1 MGTNTQLTDEIKS
14 LLVGFT
20 DRNLRIRKQDLLAE
34 KKDIESTVE
43 KNQGKLF
50 GFIRNRVSSNEDAK
64 DILQEVWY
72 QLSRIVN
79 LDEIENM
86 TAWLYR
92 VTRNKITDWYKKPKT
107 LSTEEGLFEGEEG
120 FILRN
125 VLFGDAETPED
136 KMFKDLF
143 WDELMKGL
151 DQLPANQRDVFIQ
164 YELEGVKLREIAEKS
179 NESIKTVISRKQYAV
194 KHLRSI
200 LRDLYDE
207 LVN

>member
-1 MGTNTQLTDEIKS
+1 MSSE
-14 LLVGFT
+14 
-20 DRNLRIRKQDLLAE
+20 
-34 KKDIESTVE
+34 KDIESAVK

-72 QLSRIVN
+72 QLSRIIN

-107 LSTEEGLFEGEEG
+107 VTAEEGLFDGEEG
-120 FILRN
+120 IILRN
-125 VLFGDAETPED
+125 VLFGDSETPED
-136 KMFKDLF
+136 KMFKDVF
-143 WDELMKGL
+143 WDRLLNGL
-151 DQLPANQRDVFIQ
+151 EELPANQRDVFIQ
-164 YELEGVKLREIAEKS
+164 NELEGVKLREIAEQS
-179 NESIKTVISRKQYAV
+179 NENIKTIISRKQYAV

-207 LVN
+207 LLN

>member
-1 MGTNTQLTDEIKS
+1 MS
-14 LLVGFT
+14 S
-20 DRNLRIRKQDLLAE
+20 
-34 KKDIESTVE
+34 KKDIESTVK
-43 KNQGKLF
+43 KNQGKLL
-50 GFIRNRVSSNEDAK
+50 GFIRNRVSSNEDAE

-72 QLSRIVN
+72 QLSRIIN
-79 LDEIENM
+79 LDEIENL

-92 VTRNKITDWYKKPKT
+92 VTRNKITDWYKKSKT
-107 LSTEEGLFEGEEG
+107 VTAEEGLFEGEEG
-120 FILRN
+120 IILKN
-125 VLFGDAETPED
+125 VLFGDYETPED

-151 DQLPANQRDVFIQ
+151 DELPANQRDVFIQ
-164 YELEGVKLREIAEKS
+164 NELEGVKLREIAEKS
-179 NESIKTVISRKQYAV
+179 NENIKTIISRKQYAV

>member
-1 MGTNTQLTDEIKS
+1 MS
-14 LLVGFT
+14 
-20 DRNLRIRKQDLLAE
+20 E
-34 KKDIESTVE
+34 KKDIESTVK

-50 GFIRNRVSSNEDAK
+50 GFIRNRVSSNEDAE

-72 QLSRIVN
+72 QLSRIIN

-107 LSTEEGLFEGEEG
+107 VTAEDGLFDGEEG
-120 FILRN
+120 FALRN
-125 VLFGDAETPED
+125 VLFGAAESPDE
-136 KMFKDLF
+136 KLFKDIF
-143 WDELMKGL
+143 WEELMKGL
-151 DQLPANQRDVFIQ
+151 DELPANQRDVFIKN
-164 YELEGVKLREIAEKS
+164 ELEGVKLREIAEQS
-179 NESIKTVISRKQYAV
+179 DENLKTIISRKQYAV

-200 LRDLYDE
+200 LRELYDE

>member
-1 MGTNTQLTDEIKS
+1 MS
-14 LLVGFT
+14 
-20 DRNLRIRKQDLLAE
+20 E
-34 KKDIESTVE
+34 KKDIASTVK

-50 GFIRNRVSSNEDAK
+50 GFIRNRVSSNEDAE

-72 QLSRIVN
+72 QLSRIIN

-92 VTRNKITDWYKKPKT
+92 VTRNKITDWYKKPKAVT
-107 LSTEEGLFEGEEG
+107 AEGGLFDGEEG
-120 FILRN
+120 FVLRN
-125 VLFGDAETPED
+125 VLFGDAETPDD
-136 KMFKDLF
+136 KMFRDLF
-143 WDELMKGL
+143 WEELMKGL
-151 DQLPANQRDVFIQ
+151 DELPANQRDVFIQ
-164 YELEGVKLREIAEKS
+164 NELEGLKLREIAEQS
-179 NESIKTVISRKQYAV
+179 NENLKTIISRKQYAV